1 MRLKKKGA
9 SENVPPKRPCFYGE
23 GCIISEAGMSTIP
36 RYRFCGIED
45 TRRVSKRIVF
55 IYPESAM
62 KQRLDKDHVD
72 LSDIYCYDDFKL
84 IKKTRAFHPYRVER
98 RFAFKGADYMAA
110 FDRVKSGIPEMDEA
124 LDNIRL
130 GDNVVWRVSELSQF
144 KLFMEPYVKQA
155 IEDKRNIIYFR
166 FASHEPLLEDCPE
179 VRRVT
184 VPLSHR
190 FENFTVDIHNVI
202 EEEGKDAFYVFDCL
216 SELQTAW
223 ATDLMMG
230 NFFRVTCP
238 FLFILDTVAFFPI
251 IRGKHSVQAVNKI
264 LNTTQLFFD
273 VYSDNKNIYV
283 RPEKVWNR
291 NSHTMFLPH
300 TYNPET
306 GAFRPILDGVKSS
319 RFYQALGQAQ
329 RSAEEQYS
337 DSWDR
342 YFNRV
347 KLLKENGMDITGDC
361 HRMCDIMMT
370 RDDKMRQ
377 MVKKHFTPQDYF
389 AVRDHMVGTGMIG
402 GKACGMLLAR
412 AIIRNKESDISEV
425 LEPHDSFYVG
435 SDLYYTYI
443 VDNNLWDT
451 RIKQR
456 TEDGYFELAQELAD
470 KIMGGTFS
478 DAMRDQFVRII
489 EYYGQDPYIIRSSS
503 ILEDGFGNAFAGK
516 YESVFCVN
524 RGSLEERLEEFEHA
538 IKVVYASSMSL
549 SALDYRKR
557 RGLDKRDEQMALL
570 IQRVSGSYYGS
581 NYMPCAAGV
590 GYSYSPYRIMKESD
604 PTAGMLR
611 LVMGLGTSAV
621 DRTEGSYPRIV
632 NLDMPQKTPYSSSTD
647 KHKFSQGKAE
657 VINMTDQT
665 LKKLPLEDIAPDIPN
680 YLGRILFE
688 HDYDAESRLREMGRR
703 RDVRFISCKGLVANS
718 TLMEQMKRMLHC
730 IQEEY
735 EYPVD
740 IEFTINISENGE
752 YSIDLLQCRPLQVQ
766 KGQSGTVIPPD
777 VPEGHIL
784 LETKGSSMGMC
795 KATDIDIVVY
805 VDPVKY
811 YNMPYKEKDLVAKL
825 VGKIN
830 GRYGDMGKHMML
842 IVPGRV
848 GTTSPELGVPTAF
861 FDISAYEI
869 ICEIEESKAGYNP
882 ELSYGSHIFQDLVE
896 SEILYTAVFNSE
908 KTVHFSPE
916 KLESSKDLVSEFE
929 QSETLSDIVHI
940 YDVSDRKCTVYNDV
954 ANEHL
959 MITC

>member
-1 MRLKKKGA
+1 
-9 SENVPPKRPCFYGE
+9 
-23 GCIISEAGMSTIP
+23 
-36 RYRFCGIED
+36 
-45 TRRVSKRIVF
+45 
-55 IYPESAM
+55 
-62 KQRLDKDHVD
+62 
-72 LSDIYCYDDFKL
+72 
-84 IKKTRAFHPYRVER
+84 
-98 RFAFKGADYMAA
+98 MAA
-110 FDRVKSGIPEMDEA
+110 FDRILSGIPEMDTA

-130 GDNVVWRVSELSQF
+130 GDNVVWRVSDLSRF
-144 KLFMEPYVKQA
+144 KLFMGPYIRQA

-166 FASHEPLLEDCPE
+166 FASHEPLLPDCPE
-179 VRRVT
+179 IKKVT

-190 FENFTVDIHNVI
+190 FENFTVDIHNAI
-202 EEEGKDAFYVFDCL
+202 ENEGKDAFYVFDCL

-273 VYSDNKNIYV
+273 VYSDSKTVYV

-291 NSHTMFLPH
+291 NSDTMFLPH
-300 TYNPET
+300 TYDPET
-306 GAFRPILDGVKSS
+306 GQFRPILDGVRSS
-319 RFYQALGQAQ
+319 RFYQALGLAQ
-329 RSAEEQYS
+329 RSPEEQYS

-347 KLLKENGMDITGDC
+347 KLLNENGIDISDDC
-361 HRMCDIMMT
+361 SQMCDIMMT

-377 MVKKHFTPQDYF
+377 MVKKHFTPEDYF

-412 AIIRNKESDISEV
+412 AIIRNKEPDISEV

-456 TEDGYFELAQELAD
+456 TEDGYFTLAQEFAD
-470 KIMGGTFS
+470 RIMDGTFS
-478 DAMRDQFVRII
+478 EAMREQFVRII

-524 RGSLEERLEEFEHA
+524 RGSIEERLDEFEHA
-538 IKVVYASSMSL
+538 IKIVYASSMSL

-581 NYMPCAAGV
+581 KYMPCAAGV
-590 GYSYSPYRIMKESD
+590 GYSYSPYRIMKDSD

-632 NLDMPQKTPYSSSTD
+632 NLDMPEKTSYSSSAD

-657 VINMTDQT
+657 VIDMTEHA
-665 LKKLPLEDIAPDIPN
+665 LKRLSLDEIRADIPG
-680 YLGRILFE
+680 YLDRILLE
-688 HDYDAESRLREMGRR
+688 HDFDTERRLRESGRD
-703 RDVRFISCKGLVANS
+703 RDVKFISCKGLVANK
-718 TLMEQMKRMLHC
+718 TLMEQMKRLLRC

-735 EYPVD
+735 DYPVD
-740 IEFTINISENGE
+740 TEFTINISESGE
-752 YSIDLLQCRPLQVQ
+752 YSVDLLQCRPLQVQ
-766 KGQSGTVIPPD
+766 KTSSGTVIPPD
-777 VPEGHIL
+777 IPEDRIL
-784 LETKGSSMGMC
+784 LESKASSMGMC
-795 KATDIDIVVY
+795 KTTRLDIIVY

-811 YNMPYKEKDLVAKL
+811 YNMPYNDKNLVAKL
-825 VGKIN
+825 IGKIN
-830 GRYGDMGKHMML
+830 WHYRDQGKHMML
-842 IVPGRV
+842 IVPGRI
-848 GTTSPELGVPTAF
+848 GTSSPELGVPTGF
-861 FDISAYEI
+861 SDISEYDI
-869 ICEIEESKAGYNP
+869 ICETEERGAGYNP

-896 SEILYTAVFNSE
+896 AQILYTAVFSGE
-908 KTVHFSPE
+908 KTILFAPE
-916 KLESSKDLVSEFE
+916 KLASSKDVVSEFE
-929 QSETLSDIVHI
+929 PSDTVRDIVHV
-940 YDVSDRKCTVYNDV
+940 YDVSNRSCEVYNDI